1 MQSKKHKNK
10 NALKAFFYTR
20 SAERFYRT
28 VLSHGFVGRY
38 FGAISLI
45 KGRKVFLALYKISQ
59 SAKAYAL

>member
-28 VLSHGFVGRY
+28 VFRTVLS
-38 FGAISLI
+38 GAISLI